1 MITGQQLSM
10 QIPINQLPI
19 RKCAC
24 GSALFINQVM
34 IREVSAIVSPN
45 GQETFLFHDGGLICS
60 VCGAPADLTIKPPEE
75 KKLVSLD
82 GGKA

>member
-1 MITGQQLSM
+1 MNGQQVSM
-10 QIPINQLPI
+10 QIPLNQLPI

-24 GSALFINQVM
+24 GSALFINLVM

-45 GQETFLFHDGGLICS
+45 GKETFLFHDGGMACS
-60 VCGAPADLTIKPPEE
+60 QCGAQADLTIKPPEE